1 MAKSKTRSIQ
11 LDYRPHSYFWAKER
25 GIRLLSDIKGAER
38 RRLYAQALVDGTL
51 DEIPEGL
58 IQDALSPE
66 TRKRIGGI
74 HPVLMGGE
82 YLPDCASQEVE
93 IARITIASTTQD
105 VTCVYARQV
114 GGRIHYRVVD
124 EYDGDTLSGQDTRT
138 SNKPLTL
145 KALVD
150 FFLGSWDLLFC
161 LDCNFS
167 EHGYP
172 RDEVHGFIVDAS
184 SSFYPQFCD
193 LVTARVDAWLDTKPQ
208 EEEDEADESEE
219 DQ

>member
-11 LDYRPHSYFWAKER
+11 LDYRPHSYFWASER
-25 GIRLLSDIKGAER
+25 GIKLLSDIKGAER
-38 RRLYAQALVDGTL
+38 RRIYAQALAEGSI
-51 DEIPEGL
+51 DELPAEIADES
-58 IQDALSPE
+58 LSQAA
-66 TRKRIGGI
+66 RRGFGGF
-74 HPVLMGGE
+74 HPTFMGGE
-82 YLPDCASQEVE
+82 YLPDHASQEVE

-150 FFLGSWDLLFC
+150 FFLGSWDLMFC
-161 LDCNFS
+161 LDCNFR
-167 EHGYP
+167 EYAYP

-184 SSFYPQFCD
+184 SSFYPEFGN
-193 LVTARVDAWLDTKPQ
+193 LISKRVDAWLDTVVEPEDED
-208 EEEDEADESEE
+208 EEETDEE
-219 DQ
+219 

>member
-25 GIRLLSDIKGAER
+25 GIKLLSDIKGAER
-38 RRLYAQALVDGTL
+38 RRIYAQALAEGSI
-51 DEIPEGL
+51 DELPAEIADES
-58 IQDALSPE
+58 LSQAA
-66 TRKRIGGI
+66 RRGFGGF
-74 HPVLMGGE
+74 HPAFMGGE
-82 YLPDCASQEVE
+82 YLPDRASQEVE

-150 FFLGSWDLLFC
+150 FFLGSWDLMFC
-161 LDCNFS
+161 LDCNFR
-167 EHGYP
+167 EYAYP

-184 SSFYPQFCD
+184 SSFYPEFGD
-193 LVTARVDAWLDTKPQ
+193 LVTARVDAWLDTVVEP
-208 EEEDEADESEE
+208 EEVEPENDD
-219 DQ
+219 

>member
-1 MAKSKTRSIQ
+1 
-11 LDYRPHSYFWAKER
+11 
-25 GIRLLSDIKGAER
+25 
-38 RRLYAQALVDGTL
+38 
-51 DEIPEGL
+51 
-58 IQDALSPE
+58 
-66 TRKRIGGI
+66 
-74 HPVLMGGE
+74 MGGE
-82 YLPDCASQEVE
+82 YLPDRASQEVE

-145 KALVD
+145 MALVD

-167 EHGYP
+167 EYGYP

-184 SSFYPQFCD
+184 SSFYPEFGD
-193 LVTARVDAWLDTKPQ
+193 LVTARVDAWLDTVVEP
-208 EEEDEADESEE
+208 EDNG
-219 DQ
+219 

>member
-25 GIRLLSDIKGAER
+25 GIKLLSDIKGAER
-38 RRLYAQALVDGTL
+38 RRIYAQALAEGSI
-51 DEIPEGL
+51 DELPAEIADES
-58 IQDALSPE
+58 LSQAA
-66 TRKRIGGI
+66 RRGFGGF
-74 HPVLMGGE
+74 HPAFMGGE
-82 YLPDCASQEVE
+82 YLPDRASQEVE

-124 EYDGDTLSGQDTRT
+124 EYDGDPLSGQDTHT

-150 FFLGSWDLLFC
+150 FFLGSWDLMFC
-161 LDCNFS
+161 LDCNFR
-167 EHGYP
+167 EYAYP

-184 SSFYPQFCD
+184 SSFYPEFGD
-193 LVTARVDAWLDTKPQ
+193 LVTARVDAWLDTVVEP
-208 EEEDEADESEE
+208 EEVEPENDD
-219 DQ
+219 